1 MKLLVLTVV
10 SLIAIAATRITT
22 AHIAVTTTT
31 QAPTLQ
37 VLDTPKPTKKD
48 TVKATATTNKELY
61 GIASFYSNSFEGKQT
76 ASGET
81 FRQKGMTCASNNVP
95 LGTWLRVTNI
105 SNKKVIVVK
114 VNDRMAPSMARKGRV
129 VDLTHAAATQ
139 LNFVSSGLA
148 KVKVEILGKK
158 KPQ

>member
-1 MKLLVLTVV
+1 MKLLVLTVI
-10 SLIAIAATRITT
+10 SLMAIAATRITT
-22 AHIAVTTTT
+22 ANIAVTTTT
-31 QAPTLQ
+31 PALQA
-37 VLDTPKPTKKD
+37 LDTPKPTKKD
-48 TVKATATTNKELY
+48 SIKVTTTTNKELY
-61 GIASFYSNSFEGKQT
+61 GIASFYSNSFEGKPT
-76 ASGET
+76 ASGEI

-95 LGTWLRVTNI
+95 LGTWLKVTNV